1 MPEKHGCEG
10 VTRKKLSSKRF
21 FEKSFQRSGSFK
33 PDQTDYKKAYEIPGV
48 MEVIKGKAKWRET
61 ESEKTH
67 FDVDEK
73 LIAATILLLILIIG
87 VISKVL

>member
-1 MPEKHGCEG
+1 LPEKHGCKG
-10 VTRKKLSSKRF
+10 VTREKLSSKRF
-21 FEKSFQRSGSFK
+21 FEKPLQRSGSIK
-33 PDQTDYKKAYEIPGV
+33 PDQPEYKKAYEIPGV
-48 MEVIKGKAKWRET
+48 MEVIKGKANWSGT

-87 VISKVL
+87 VISRVL